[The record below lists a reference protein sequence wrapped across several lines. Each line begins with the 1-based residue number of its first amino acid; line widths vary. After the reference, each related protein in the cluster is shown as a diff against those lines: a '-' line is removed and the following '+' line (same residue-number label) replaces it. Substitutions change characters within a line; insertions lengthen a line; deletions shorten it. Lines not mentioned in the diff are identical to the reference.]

1 MRRNQ
6 VKSSKDGGAE
16 KKPKGGLSF
25 GFFLFVVGVVAS
37 SMLLM
42 VMLQQFA
49 LKSDLSARK
58 TQTRINTELTKQ
70 KSLRLQLAKL
80 MSPGR
85 IEKMAKDD
93 LGMEEQAGV
102 IYLKYTKD
110 AQGNLAC
117 TSTYESLEPTPP
129 PAGDSTAEAD
139 GSKSAAGAAAEEKTA
154 DKSASVAGKEPSGTL
169 TKQ

>member
-6 VKSSKDGGAE
+6 VKSAKKKGAE

-25 GFFLFVVGVVAS
+25 GFFLFVVGIVAS
-37 SMLLM
+37 SMMLM
-42 VMLQQFA
+42 VLLQQFA

-58 TQTRINTELTKQ
+58 TESRMNSELTRQ

-93 LGMEEQAGV
+93 LGMEEPSGV

-110 AQGNLAC
+110 AQGNMAC
-117 TSTYESLEPTPP
+117 TSTYEGQETPGTP
-129 PAGDSTAEAD
+129 SDSTAGAD
-139 GSKSAAGAAAEEKTA
+139 ASKSASGKTTEEKTA
-154 DKSASVAGKEPSGTL
+154 DTSASVAGKEPSGTL